1 MARTP
6 LVPVNGDVLSWA
18 RQNVGLDITQVAD
31 RLQVGTEKVEQW
43 ELNEESPSLAR
54 LRQVADLYGQTVAFF
69 MRPSLPVV
77 DEPSRPPDFRGRGAA
92 RPSLALMREMDRALQ
107 RRKVF
112 LDVGAPVDF
121 ALAAFEIQD
130 PEEAGA
136 RLRADLRI
144 PDNFASTDSA
154 KALKQW
160 IGLVEDL
167 GVLVFQMS
175 RVEPG
180 ECQGLSLFYSP
191 MPVIILNGADEPN
204 IRSFTLLHEL
214 GHLLHRSGALC
225 ELQSDNDVEREC
237 NAFAASFLLPKDP
250 FLRVMR
256 GTEDPL
262 SLLGVAAQHFGVS
275 WSAVAVRLKTLRLI
289 SQDQLDAQLLIAG
302 RIAAEGLARRRE
314 KARASKGGPA
324 HHVLKLRNLGP
335 RYVESV
341 LDAFHENRISATD
354 ASYFLESK
362 QGVIAK
368 MERELVK
375 GVTAE

>member
-18 RQNVGLDITQVAD
+18 RQNVGLDITHVAD
-31 RLQVGTEKVEQW
+31 RLQVGPEKVEQW
-43 ELNEESPSLAR
+43 ELNLESPSLAR

-77 DEPSRPPDFRGRGAA
+77 DESSRPPDFRGRGAA
-92 RPSLALMREMDRALQ
+92 RPSLALMREMDRALH

-112 LDVGAPVDF
+112 LDVGAPIDF
-121 ALAAFEIQD
+121 ALAAFEIKN
-130 PEEAGA
+130 PEEAGM

-160 IGLVEDL
+160 IGLVENL

-175 RVEPG
+175 RVEPR

-204 IRSFTLLHEL
+204 IRSFTLFHEL

-225 ELQSDNDVEREC
+225 ELESNNDVEREC

-250 FLRVMR
+250 FLRIMR
-256 GTEDPL
+256 GAEDPL

-289 SQDQLDAQLLIAG
+289 TQDQLDIQLRIAG
-302 RIAAEGLARRRE
+302 RVAAEGLARRRE

-341 LDAFHENRISATD
+341 LDAFHDNRISATD